1 MQEDDEDDFHP
12 QPPPP
17 PPKEGGE
24 VDADEVTAKL
34 IFYYPFETEPCDRH
48 AFNEGAL
55 LSELNAQ
62 ATMISDDFPLFTKG
76 VVRVPKGQP
85 ASVLLPSEELADRF
99 LAHTETLIVD
109 AKSRDGKECLA
120 TLRVEKR
127 LIHLAEKLALAPPR
141 PIHPPTGERAL
152 GKRKAPMEPRRGK
165 QARHTAWL
173 EVRLDDDEIAMNISM
188 SEIVQALVA
197 CGLKVTKR
205 TNVQAKVTMEDEEG
219 ASRQQSLGD
228 DFKTHRYN
236 FDVTTADGSPIREF
250 PFGTYP
256 YIPMEKKF
264 RFQGRVYDR
273 TIYLSYAIGGP
284 AIADIEAENRTGK
297 PVSIFCG
304 SEYGCKRLRTIC
316 NGKCQQARNAKEK
329 HRKAIA
335 HQQRQANEQEEAANR
350 QAAARLAHQER
361 ARAKTSR
368 ENAAK
373 ALIMAPP
380 QRSDKKCPH
389 LLNEKGMG
397 MCSRGLRCRY
407 DHSFFGTPAAIA
419 TIPCGLGLRPG
430 GNKCLLGDAC
440 IYRHANPEDSVPY
453 SPASSFQE
461 ETETRRAPPP
471 PRRLAISTPR
481 SAPRASPHL
490 GKSDKRNA
498 TPGST
503 KM

>member
-1 MQEDDEDDFHP
+1 M
-12 QPPPP
+12 
-17 PPKEGGE
+17 
-24 VDADEVTAKL
+24 
-34 IFYYPFETEPCDRH
+34 ETESSKRH
-48 AFNEGAL
+48 VFNEGAL

-62 ATMISDDFPLFTKG
+62 AAMIGGDFPLSTKG

-99 LAHTETLIVD
+99 IAHTETLVVD
-109 AKSRDGKECLA
+109 AKSRDGKECLV
-120 TLRVEKR
+120 TLNVEKR

-141 PIHPPTGERAL
+141 PIPPPAREGAL
-152 GKRKAPMEPRRGK
+152 RKRKAPMEPRRGK

-173 EVRLDDDEIAMNISM
+173 EVRLDDDELAVNITM
-188 SEIVQALVA
+188 SEIVQALVD

-219 ASRQQSLGD
+219 ASHQQSLGE

-236 FDVTTADGSPIREF
+236 FDVTPADGSPIREF

-256 YIPMEKKF
+256 YIPLGKKF
-264 RFQGRVYDR
+264 KFQGRVYDR

-297 PVSIFCG
+297 PMSIFCG

-361 ARAKTSR
+361 VRAKTSR
-368 ENAAK
+368 QNAAK
-373 ALIMAPP
+373 AFIMAPP

-389 LLNEKGMG
+389 LINEKGVG
-397 MCSRGLRCRY
+397 TCSRGLRCRY
-407 DHSFFGTPAAIA
+407 DHTFFGPPEMIA
-419 TIPCGLGLRPG
+419 TIPCGLELRPG
-430 GNKCLLGDAC
+430 GAKCSLGDMC
-440 IYRHANPEDSVPY
+440 IYHHPNPEDSVPY
-453 SPASSFQE
+453 SPAPSSLQG

-471 PRRLAISTPR
+471 PSPGDIDPSVGPQGEPTPWKIMQ
-481 SAPRASPHL
+481 AEYDPEFN
-490 GKSDKRNA
+490 KDA
-498 TPGST
+498 TPIPTPMQSGT
-503 KM
+503 PPPPTPPQLPLK